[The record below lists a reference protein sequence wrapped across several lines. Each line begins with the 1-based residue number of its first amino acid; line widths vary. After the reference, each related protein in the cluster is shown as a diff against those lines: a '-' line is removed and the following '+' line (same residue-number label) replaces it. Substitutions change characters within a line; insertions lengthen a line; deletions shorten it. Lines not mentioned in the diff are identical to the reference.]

1 MLRGIKGLL
10 RDEKGLGV
18 LEYQLLL
25 ASVGVAITVIM
36 VALGMDKLINL

>member
-1 MLRGIKGLL
+1 MLRVMKGLL

-18 LEYQLLL
+18 LEYQLFL
-25 ASVGVAITVIM
+25 ASLGIAITVIL